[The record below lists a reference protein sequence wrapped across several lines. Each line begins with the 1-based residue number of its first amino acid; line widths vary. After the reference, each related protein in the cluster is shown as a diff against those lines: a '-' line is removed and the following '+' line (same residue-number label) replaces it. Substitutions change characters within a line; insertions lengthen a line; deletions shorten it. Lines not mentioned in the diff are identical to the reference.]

1 MIEPRF
7 LRQRGNINPF
17 HFITIGK
24 NRETRNGDA
33 LYGGFNGTARI
44 TGTNVLI
51 SLSGVNIDLKA
62 SGTGR
67 YVLRGRGIFTA
78 TNSLNHTWVG
88 AERELK

>member
-1 MIEPRF
+1 MIEPR
-7 LRQRGNINPF
+7 LRRQRGNINPF

-33 LYGGFNGTARI
+33 LYGGFTGTATI

-62 SGTGR
+62 SETGR
-67 YVLRGRGIFTA
+67 YILRGRGIFTS
-78 TNSLNHTWVG
+78 TNSLNHSWVG
-88 AERELK
+88 AERE